1 MKAAICRLNR
11 FDGSILLALRVDTLA
26 LAQSAALT
34 PARLLIDAGDE
45 IGASST
51 RFETTLR
58 RLRSLYSQGAHGNE
72 RAPLCV
78 QIVDLQGHRVF
89 ASTAVGPLIDIS
101 LPAGTY
107 HVTAQLGKVRRC
119 YTMALQIGASFHL
132 HLRLASH
139 LK

>member
-1 MKAAICRLNR
+1 MVYRLNR
-11 FDGSILLALRVDTLA
+11 SDRSILLALRVDTLA

-34 PARLLIDAGDE
+34 PAHLLIDFGDE
-45 IGASST
+45 IGACRT
-51 RFETTLR
+51 RFRTTLR
-58 RLRSLYSQGAHGNE
+58 RLRLLYSQGALGNE

-78 QIVDLQGHRVF
+78 QIVDLQGHCVF
-89 ASTAVGPLIDIS
+89 ASEAVGPLIDIS